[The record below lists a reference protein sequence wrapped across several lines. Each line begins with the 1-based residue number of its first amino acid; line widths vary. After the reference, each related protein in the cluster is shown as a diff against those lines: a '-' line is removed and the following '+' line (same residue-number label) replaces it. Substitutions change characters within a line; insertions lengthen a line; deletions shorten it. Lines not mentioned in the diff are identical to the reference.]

1 MRTPQFVLFLNC
13 SARSEVPM
21 PFPSTEIRIGQ
32 PQRYD
37 AMAVYPIFRE
47 ESHPV
52 DYLLSDEALQS
63 GVATISEVSD
73 QGSVPELRVENKSD
87 RRLLLLEAEELRG
100 ARQNRILNT
109 SVLVP
114 ANSTLTI
121 PVSCVEQRRWRKTS
135 ALFAAS
141 HQLFPGSVRY
151 ALKKSITQALYMD
164 AGHSSD
170 QGKIWDTVH
179 HQQAALSVSSDTL
192 AQADTYQAYEKQLT
206 DAREALPYVAGATGL
221 AVAIGSSVVSADLFD
236 KPGTCQL
243 IWSRLLSG
251 LFLDALASGP
261 SSEAAPEAG
270 QVKQWLDLVG
280 SAEWKQTPAVGE
292 GQEFRAEFNGQ
303 SGSMLEFDGNLV
315 HGSIVAQ

>member
-1 MRTPQFVLFLNC
+1 M
-13 SARSEVPM
+13 S
-21 PFPSTEIRIGQ
+21 FPSTEIRIGQ
-32 PQRYD
+32 PQSYG
-37 AMAVYPIFRE
+37 AMAVFPLFRA

-63 GVATISEVSD
+63 GVATISEVSEE
-73 QGSVPELRVENKSD
+73 GSVPELRVENKGA

-100 ARQNRILNT
+100 AKQNRILNT

-135 ALFAAS
+135 VLFAAS
-141 HQLFPGSVRY
+141 HQLSPGSVRY
-151 ALKKSITQALYMD
+151 ALKKSITNSLYLK

-179 HQQAALSVSSDTL
+179 SQQFALHVSSATL
-192 AQADTYQAYEKQLT
+192 AQADTYEAYEKQLS
-206 DAREALPYVAGATGL
+206 DAREALHYVSGATGV
-221 AVAIGSSVVSADLFD
+221 AVAIGPNVVSADLFD

-261 SSEAAPEAG
+261 SSGATPEAG
-270 QVKQWLDLVG
+270 QVKQWLDQVG
-280 SAEWKQTPAVGE
+280 SAEWKQTPAVGD
-292 GQEFRAEFNGQ
+292 GQEFRTEFNGQ
-303 SGSMLEFDGNLV
+303 SGSMLELEGQLV
-315 HGSIVAQ
+315 HGSVLAQ